1 LQGFYSYFKL
11 RVVDCL
17 HPPPKYNDDATDK
30 EKKEYSD
37 LYISYR
43 NCKDFIGNY
52 TLINYDHMLKYMPPD
67 LDPKDILNKT
77 LTYKNIQTVMM
88 VGYRSFDCNSDA
100 FSKFICNLYPEYP

>member
-1 LQGFYSYFKL
+1 
-11 RVVDCL
+11 
-17 HPPPKYNDDATDK
+17 
-30 EKKEYSD
+30 
-37 LYISYR
+37 
-43 NCKDFIGNY
+43 
-52 TLINYDHMLKYMPPD
+52 MLKYMPPD